1 MQHSHTDS
9 DRHATNG
16 GSEDDVHVVNYYE
29 TSDIELSVTVVHA
42 VLEVT
47 GKEPTDVN
55 LNAVVQPD
63 ALNRIFSPK
72 RDGTP
77 REGGVLEFDLAGCR
91 VTIHGSGEVRVD
103 PTPE

>member
-1 MQHSHTDS
+1 MQNPHTDS
-9 DRHATNG
+9 DCPSTNG
-16 GSEDDVHVVNYYE
+16 GSENGVYVVNYYE

-72 RDGTP
+72 HDGTP
-77 REGGVLEFDLAGCR
+77 RAGGTIEFELAGCQ
-91 VTIHGSGEVRVD
+91 VTITGGGEIRVD
-103 PTPE
+103 PDS

>member
-1 MQHSHTDS
+1 M
-9 DRHATNG
+9 TNG
-16 GSEDDVHVVNYYE
+16 RSGDDVYVVNYYD
-29 TSDIELSVTVVHA
+29 TSDVELSVTVVHA

-63 ALNRIFSPK
+63 ALNRIFDPK

-77 REGGVLEFDLAGCR
+77 RDGGTLEFELGGCR
-91 VTIHGSGEVRVD
+91 VTVDGSGEVRVD
-103 PTPE
+103 PDPS

>member
-9 DRHATNG
+9 NRPTAG
-16 GSEDDVHVVNYYE
+16 DDSADGTYVVNYYE

-47 GKEPTDVN
+47 GKEPTEVN

-63 ALNRIFSPK
+63 ALNRIFSPTN
-72 RDGTP
+72 DGTP
-77 REGGVLEFDLAGCR
+77 REGGTLEFELAGCH
-91 VTIHGSGEVRVD
+91 VTVDGDGEIRVD
-103 PTPE
+103 PDP

>member
-1 MQHSHTDS
+1 M
-9 DRHATNG
+9 ANG
-16 GSEDDVHVVNYYE
+16 GSEDGVYVVNYYE

-72 RDGTP
+72 HDGTP
-77 REGGVLEFDLAGCR
+77 REGGRIEFELAGCQ
-91 VTIHGSGEVRVD
+91 VTITGDGEVRVD
-103 PTPE
+103 PNP

>member
-1 MQHSHTDS
+1 MQNPDTDP
-9 DRHATNG
+9 DRPGTNG
-16 GSEDDVHVVNYYE
+16 GSEGDVYVVNYYE

-72 RDGTP
+72 HDGTP
-77 REGGVLEFDLAGCR
+77 RTGGTIEFELAGCH
-91 VTIHGSGEVRVD
+91 VTITGDGEIRVD
-103 PTPE
+103 PDA